1 MKKKLLAVLTVSF
14 LVFGIAGVSS
24 NSASGPSLQ
33 SELPN
38 IH

>member
-1 MKKKLLAVLTVSF
+1 MKKKLLAVLAVSF
-14 LVFGIAGVSS
+14 LVFGIAGVSN
-24 NSASGPSLQ
+24 NSANGPSLQ